1 MTPPN
6 ATGRP
11 ASPRARGNTTQP
23 HESASRHAAPR
34 QNRKRTRWTP
44 RELDLLRE
52 HYPLGGYKA
61 VQAAGVKRSRN
72 SITSRAAKEGLAE
85 PISPPSVRVMAHK
98 LAPRQP
104 ILRPS
109 RPARV
114 TEALHALAERAA
126 TEPGWTNERYR
137 AAQDRIKEGGT
148 P

>member
-1 MTPPN
+1 MT
-6 ATGRP
+6 RP
-11 ASPRARGNTTQP
+11 
-23 HESASRHAAPR
+23 
-34 QNRKRTRWTP
+34 RKPRWTP
-44 RELDLLRE
+44 HELDLLRE

-72 SITSRAAKEGLAE
+72 SITARASEEELTNST
-85 PISPPSVRVMAHK
+85 SPPSVRVMAHQ

-109 RPARV
+109 RPKRI
-114 TEALHALAERAA
+114 TDALHQLAERAA